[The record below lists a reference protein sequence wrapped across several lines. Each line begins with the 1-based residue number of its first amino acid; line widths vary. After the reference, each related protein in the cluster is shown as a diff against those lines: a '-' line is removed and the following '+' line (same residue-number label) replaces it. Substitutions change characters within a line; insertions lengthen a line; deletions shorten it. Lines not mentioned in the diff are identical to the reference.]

1 MWVAGGDIR
10 GEAAPCKKA
19 CKKFSFYS
27 KCKEKPL
34 EGSELARSGRTL
46 RHDGHVLHSA
56 LNNTAAT
63 GFLVQLLG
71 TENVAAATEELEKSS
86 LI

>member
-1 MWVAGGDIR
+1 MTS
-10 GEAAPCKKA
+10 EARQRLVRRLVRSLAFTLNA
-19 CKKFSFYS
+19 R
-27 KCKEKPL
+27 PL